1 MLISSK
7 LLGAGDDLDM
17 TFTDG
22 ADDSAT
28 HAISLI
34 DPTGDK
40 TEIAAAVNDLTKTLL
55 LTDAAAGD
63 YYIQIE
69 SDADFDDY
77 TLMLDVA

>member
-1 MLISSK
+1 
-7 LLGAGDDLDM
+7 
-17 TFTDG
+17 
-22 ADDSAT
+22 
-28 HAISLI
+28 
-34 DPTGDK
+34 
-40 TEIAAAVNDLTKTLL
+40 VNDLTKTLL